1 MAGKKGS
8 TWSKAMTQQQ
18 RDSIAL
24 TKIEKYID
32 AQIDDV
38 LICPECEKEH
48 GSAKDLSTAAVA
60 LIRARYDKLRPTLSA
75 VEQTIHEEQKS
86 EDELIQGL
94 ANAIKANPALLRP
107 VIEADHGVRAALA
120 SILSGQPVPVECGVS
135 AETAPQHGPQGA
147 VDGAKATYVLELM

>member
-18 RDSIAL
+18 RDGIAL

-38 LICPECEKEH
+38 LICPECKKEH
-48 GSAKDLSTAAVA
+48 GSTKELSTAAVA

-75 VEQTIHEEQKS
+75 VDQTVHEEPRS
-86 EDELIQGL
+86 ETELIQGL
-94 ANAIKANPALLRP
+94 ADAIKTNPALLVP
-107 VIEADHGVRAALA
+107 VVEADPGVRAALQA
-120 SILSGQPVPVECGVS
+120 ILSGKPEPVDRGES
-135 AETAPQHGPQGA
+135 ATNAVQHDQRA
-147 VDGAKATYVLELM
+147 A